1 MHARSPLSA
10 LCAAVLLAAP
20 FARASADESKPPP
33 RADLRAGAPAP
44 AAATVGGAPPAAAPV
59 AAPATTPAA
68 PAAVPA
74 TATAPAA
81 AAPAAP
87 AAAAPARP
95 SVPSAEVS
103 LSLKQGDWRV
113 RVTIRPGEPKPGQLV
128 ELRLDVARQREV
140 PDATYGEHVPV
151 EGLPLQL
158 AMSGPG
164 SKVRYYARPLADV
177 GSYGVHWTPA
187 AKGLWTAQL
196 SQLPGAEAGP
206 QVSFEVGVGVPMPV
220 SAQGQAVQVSR
231 VVLGAKGKSQNNR
244 PPLSPVMR
252 EVAQRWLKLEA
263 AAGPDAA
270 AESAALVA
278 LFKAAQGRAPPSM
291 ASASAEF
298 DQLAQSAAAEVERVA
313 ALAPKERGAAARGVE
328 ASTCL
333 RCHLKFRD
341 GVVEDLSKW
350 PEVKPWSR

>member
-1 MHARSPLSA
+1 M
-10 LCAAVLLAAP
+10 
-20 FARASADESKPPP
+20 
-33 RADLRAGAPAP
+33 
-44 AAATVGGAPPAAAPV
+44 
-59 AAPATTPAA
+59 
-68 PAAVPA
+68 
-74 TATAPAA
+74 
-81 AAPAAP
+81 
-87 AAAAPARP
+87 
-95 SVPSAEVS
+95 
-103 LSLKQGDWRV
+103 

-128 ELRLDVARQREV
+128 ELRLDVAKTREV
-140 PDATYGEHVPV
+140 PDPTYGEQVPV
-151 EGLPLQL
+151 EGLALQL
-158 AMSGPG
+158 TMSGPG

-196 SQLPGAEAGP
+196 SQLSQLQGAEAGP

-231 VVLGAKGKSQNNR
+231 VVIGAKARAQNNR
-244 PPLSPVMR
+244 APLSPVMR
-252 EVAQRWLKLEA
+252 EVAQRWLRLEA
-263 AAGPDAA
+263 AAGPDAV

-278 LFKAAQGRAPPSM
+278 LFKAAQGRAPASM
-291 ASASAEF
+291 ASAGAEF

-313 ALAPKERGAAARGVE
+313 ALAPKERAAAARGVE

>member
-1 MHARSPLSA
+1 MHARRSIRA
-10 LCAAVLLAAP
+10 LGAAVLLAAL
-20 FARASADESKPPP
+20 AGRAA
-33 RADLRAGAPAP
+33 
-44 AAATVGGAPPAAAPV
+44 AAATVGGAAPPVAPAAAP
-59 AAPATTPAA
+59 A
-68 PAAVPA
+68 
-74 TATAPAA
+74 ATAPAA
-81 AAPAAP
+81 AASGPASTP
-87 AAAAPARP
+87 AAAASAPVAAPAPRP
-95 SVPSAEVS
+95 AAPPPEVS

-128 ELRLDVARQREV
+128 DLRLEVARQREV
-140 PDATYGEHVPV
+140 PDPTYGEQVPV
-151 EGLPLQL
+151 EGLGLQL

-164 SKVRYYARPLADV
+164 SRVRYLARPLADV

-187 AKGLWTAQL
+187 AKGLWTLQL
-196 SQLPGAEAGP
+196 AQLPGLEAGP

-231 VVLGAKGKSQNNR
+231 VVLGAKSKAQNNR

-263 AAGPDAA
+263 AAGPEVAV
-270 AESAALVA
+270 ETVA
-278 LFKAAQGRAPPSM
+278 LAGLFKTAQGRAPASM
-291 ASASAEF
+291 ASAGAEF
-298 DQLAQSAAAEVERVA
+298 DQLVQAAAAEVERLG
-313 ALAPKERGAAARGVE
+313 ALPQQERAAAARAAE
-328 ASTCL
+328 ANTCL